1 LVGSIAPPLEP
12 SSGPLFYQPDL
23 LFFKCAKNSVR
34 YPSRNALA
42 ERFE

>member
-23 LFFKCAKNSVR
+23 LLFKCAKEILR
-34 YPSRNALA
+34 YQKVKDNFATG
-42 ERFE
+42 